1 MKITISRAIVAFGL
15 VTAIGLAAMLITSG
29 YALNQLRVGG
39 PLYSQIKL
47 GNDLVA
53 DILPPPVYVL
63 EAYLEAT
70 LALREPSRLSAHQER
85 LKQLHKEYDERR
97 DFWGKSEI
105 DASTKK
111 KLTSDS
117 DAEVRK
123 FWSIAEQEMLPALSK
138 NDKDAAEK
146 AYAKLASIYT
156 AHRAI
161 IDDVVKQASAANS
174 ELEGFA
180 AQRV

>member
-1 MKITISRAIVAFGL
+1 MKFRLSVSNAIVLFGGVAAL
-15 VTAIGLAAMLITSG
+15 GLAALLFTSG

-70 LALREPSRLSAHQER
+70 LALREQSRLSAHQER

-111 KLTSDS
+111 KLTADS

-138 NDKDAAEK
+138 NDQDA
-146 AYAKLASIYT
+146 
-156 AHRAI
+156 
-161 IDDVVKQASAANS
+161 
-174 ELEGFA
+174 
-180 AQRV
+180 